1 MVNMVLNSMDK
12 HGVRLTAEI
21 EGSFGILHF
30 AVLAFTTARPTTDPN
45 PNVEQ
50 WPLLTQDL
58 LKRGFRPAR
67 NADVEDIVLKAQ
79 ASDGSI
85 QCRAST
91 EGFISLLVDNL
102 LVWARQFNP
111 EDPESA
117 LWLRAARARGV
128 TIISGS
134 PLRTEGIEANR
145 TASME
150 SLVTAKVP
158 TAWIR

>member
-79 ASDGSI
+79 AANGSM
-85 QCRAST
+85 QCRASS
-91 EGFISLLVDNL
+91 EGLNSLLVDND
-102 LVWARQFNP
+102 LVWSVRT
-111 EDPESA
+111 SA
-117 LWLRAARARGV
+117 ASNCLMHTNKRRNAAACSVVAVHTGPSVVRWVLLAPGLR
-128 TIISGS
+128 
-134 PLRTEGIEANR
+134 
-145 TASME
+145 
-150 SLVTAKVP
+150 
-158 TAWIR
+158 